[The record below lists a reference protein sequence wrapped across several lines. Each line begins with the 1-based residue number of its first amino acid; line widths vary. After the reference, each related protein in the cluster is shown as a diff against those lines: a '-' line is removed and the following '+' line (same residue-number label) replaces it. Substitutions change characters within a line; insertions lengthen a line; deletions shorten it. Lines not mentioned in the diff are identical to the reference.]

1 MLLRSIQP
9 MLGRCLVGIVGASSA
24 DDVQQE
30 VLITLCRKLRFL
42 NDPELFRP
50 WAYRIATRAAFRFL
64 KKEKRWAEQ
73 LQDEALIT
81 DVAAPATVPHNEILQ
96 DVLAMNSISPA
107 CRAVL
112 ILHFQ
117 EELDLHEV
125 AAILAIPLGTVKS
138 RLAYGPET
146 IRKHF
151 NTKGEPDV

>member
-1 MLLRSIQP
+1 IQPLLR
-9 MLGRCLVGIVGASSA
+9 RCLTGIVGAGSA

-50 WAYRIATRAAFRFL
+50 WVYRIATRAAFRFL
-64 KKEKRWAEQ
+64 KMEKRWAEQ
-73 LQDEALIT
+73 VQDGALIV
-81 DVAAPATVPHNEILQ
+81 DVAAPATVPRDEILQ
-96 DVLAMNSISPA
+96 DILAMNSLSPA

-117 EELDLHEV
+117 EELELHEV

-138 RLAYGPET
+138 RLAYGLET

-151 NTKGEPDV
+151 

>member
-9 MLGRCLVGIVGASSA
+9 MLGRCLAGIVGAGSV

-42 NDPELFRP
+42 HDPELFRP
-50 WAYRIATRAAFRFL
+50 WVYRIATRAAFRFL
-64 KKEKRWAEQ
+64 KREKRWAEQ
-73 LQDEALIT
+73 LQDEALVA
-81 DVAAPATVPHNEILQ
+81 DVAAPNTAPRDEILQ
-96 DVLAMNSISPA
+96 DILAINSISPA

-112 ILHFQ
+112 LLHFQ
-117 EELDLHEV
+117 EELELNEV

-138 RLAYGPET
+138 RLAYGLET

-151 NTKGEPDV
+151 HTKRRT